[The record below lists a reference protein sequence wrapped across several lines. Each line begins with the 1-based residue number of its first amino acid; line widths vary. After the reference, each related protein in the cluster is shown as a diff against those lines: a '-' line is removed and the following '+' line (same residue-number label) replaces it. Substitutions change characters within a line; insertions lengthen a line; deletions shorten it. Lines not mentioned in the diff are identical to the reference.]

1 MTKQAKRHRWTQL
14 TTALALAAMIFPAS
28 AQADVQL
35 ADLSVKQSMTVTAS
49 GDGML
54 AGKSLYAI
62 RLAAYTAASVQDG
75 RIVGYDVAT
84 NGDLTQ
90 SIAASAKT
98 VGATDDDL
106 KVNGK
111 TDPMVWV
118 VRELTDSK
126 SGLWNGKLRDFCN
139 SLAKQSEFQ
148 AQTGVAVD
156 KLGADG
162 KTTTTGNVL
171 VPGIYA
177 VVDRTSPTDGAGEPV
192 EAAIMMMNGTA
203 INDITQLVT
212 SSGQTTTL
220 GQVVYKVSDVEAPD
234 KKAKSADDWKT
245 VVSEA
250 IGTNVTYRITQK
262 IPNWTG
268 YEHYYFALND
278 TLGSGLDY
286 VGLQSVSVDGKTL
299 SESFY
304 HETIDGRKIS
314 WLFGDSNGDLLASD
328 ETKTALP
335 VGSTITVV
343 YTAKLNGDAVIGS
356 PCNVNSVDL
365 EYSHNPNGWQDH
377 STLPGNEVKTCTG
390 AVQLRK
396 VDANGEQIS
405 GAKFTISQNADG
417 TQALNL
423 VKTGEGRYR
432 LATDK
437 DTTGTVSEFEAG
449 NTTIEGLKGTYVIRE
464 RQAPEGFSSL
474 ALPNAVFTV
483 NIDETDMTWS
493 VDVTTDPNKLVKA
506 EGIQTIVIT
515 NIRSITQ
522 MPLTGAAGLTA
533 TLALATILLVAGLI
547 FLRMSRKT
555 GD

>member
-1 MTKQAKRHRWTQL
+1 
-14 TTALALAAMIFPAS
+14 
-28 AQADVQL
+28 
-35 ADLSVKQSMTVTAS
+35 
-49 GDGML
+49 
-54 AGKSLYAI
+54 
-62 RLAAYTAASVQDG
+62 
-75 RIVGYDVAT
+75 
-84 NGDLTQ
+84 
-90 SIAASAKT
+90 
-98 VGATDDDL
+98 
-106 KVNGK
+106 
-111 TDPMVWV
+111 
-118 VRELTDSK
+118 
-126 SGLWNGKLRDFCN
+126 
-139 SLAKQSEFQ
+139 
-148 AQTGVAVD
+148 
-156 KLGADG
+156 
-162 KTTTTGNVL
+162 
-171 VPGIYA
+171 
-177 VVDRTSPTDGAGEPV
+177 
-192 EAAIMMMNGTA
+192 MMMNGTA

-314 WLFGDSNGDLLASD
+314 WLFGDFNGDLLASD

-437 DTTGTVSEFEAG
+437 DLTGTVSEFEAG

-474 ALPNAVFTV
+474 ALPNTVFTV

-506 EGIQTIVIT
+506 EGTQTIVIT

-533 TLALATILLVAGLI
+533 ILALATILLVAGLI